1 MGIGR
6 TILAALISLS
16 VTMLPAAGGA
26 AFKSTPRSTPM
37 STPQDAMGSHQ
48 DPSPQDAMGSQ
59 DAMDMS
65 AAGPMDDCC
74 PHPAGP
80 CDKAM
85 GGCTSMATC
94 ALKCFSFAGSVSS
107 PLIYPRALANVL
119 PLFESGIFRSQTSV
133 PPFRPPRI

>member
-6 TILAALISLS
+6 SILAALISLS
-16 VTMLPAAGGA
+16 VTLLPAAGSIA
-26 AFKSTPRSTPM
+26 LTPTPKSPPM
-37 STPQDAMGSHQ
+37 STSQ
-48 DPSPQDAMGSQ
+48 DPMGSQ

-74 PHPAGP
+74 PHPADP

-94 ALKCFSFAGSVSS
+94 ALKCFSFAGSASS
-107 PLIYPRALANVL
+107 PLIYARMLANVL
-119 PLFESGIFRSQTSV
+119 PLFESGMFRSQTSV

>member
-26 AFKSTPRSTPM
+26 AFKSTAKSTPM
-37 STPQDAMGSHQ
+37 SSSQ
-48 DPSPQDAMGSQ
+48 DPMESQ

-74 PHPAGP
+74 PHPADP

-94 ALKCFSFAGSVSS
+94 ALKCFSFAGSASS
-107 PLIYPRALANVL
+107 PPIYPRALANVL
-119 PLFESGIFRSQTSV
+119 PLFESGPFRSQTSS

>member
-16 VTMLPAAGGA
+16 VTMLPAAGSVA
-26 AFKSTPRSTPM
+26 LKSTSKSMPVST
-37 STPQDAMGSHQ
+37 SQSATSQ
-48 DPSPQDAMGSQ
+48 DPMESQ

-74 PHPAGP
+74 PHPADP

-85 GGCTSMATC
+85 GGCASMATC
-94 ALKCFSFAGSVSS
+94 ALKCFSFAGSASS

-119 PLFESGIFRSQTSV
+119 PLFESGPFRSQTSV

>member
-16 VTMLPAAGGA
+16 VTLLPAAGSIA
-26 AFKSTPRSTPM
+26 PYSTPKSTPKPPPIST
-37 STPQDAMGSHQ
+37 SQQ
-48 DPSPQDAMGSQ
+48 DPTATH

-107 PLIYPRALANVL
+107 PLVYARMLANVL
-119 PLFESGIFRSQTSV
+119 PLFESGSFR
-133 PPFRPPRI
+133 

>member
-16 VTMLPAAGGA
+16 VTLLPAAGSIA
-26 AFKSTPRSTPM
+26 PNSTPQSTPKSPPM
-37 STPQDAMGSHQ
+37 STSQ
-48 DPSPQDAMGSQ
+48 DPMATH

-74 PHPAGP
+74 PHPADP